1 MTVKNIEKKVLE
13 LNAKSRAKLANKLL
27 SSLEDLSEKEIEKLW
42 AEESLRRNEE
52 INSGKVKLRPVKEVF
67 NAARKRFK

>member
-13 LNAKSRAKLANKLL
+13 LNVRSRAKLANKLL
-27 SSLEDLSEKEIEKLW
+27 SSLEDLSETEIEKLW

-52 INSGKVKLRPVKEVF
+52 VNKGEVKLRSAEEVF
-67 NAARKRFK
+67 SDARKRFK

>member
-27 SSLEDLSEKEIEKLW
+27 SSLEDLSESEIETLW
-42 AEESLRRNEE
+42 AEEALRRNEE
-52 INSGKVKLRPVKEVF
+52 INTGKVKLRPAEEVF
-67 NAARKRFK
+67 KNACARLK

>member
-13 LNAKSRAKLANKLL
+13 LNIKSRAKLANKLL
-27 SSLEDLSEKEIEKLW
+27 SSLEDLSESEIEKLW

-52 INSGKVKLRPVKEVF
+52 IRQGKVKLRSAEVVF
-67 NAARKRFK
+67 NDARKRFK

>member
-27 SSLEDLSEKEIEKLW
+27 SSLEDLSETEIEKLW
-42 AEESLRRNEE
+42 VEESLRRNEE
-52 INSGKVKLRPVKEVF
+52 LSKGKVKLRPSDEVF
-67 NAARKRFK
+67 KNARACYI

>member
-27 SSLEDLSEKEIEKLW
+27 SSLEDLSESEIEKLW

-52 INSGKVKLRPVKEVF
+52 INRGKVKLRPAEEVF
-67 NAARKRFK
+67 NAARKLFK

>member
-27 SSLEDLSEKEIEKLW
+27 SSLEELSEKEIEMLW
-42 AEESLRRNEE
+42 AEESLRRDEE
-52 INSGKVKLRPVKEVF
+52 ISSGKVKLRPAEEVI

>member
-13 LNAKSRAKLANKLL
+13 LNVKSRAKLANKIL
-27 SSLEDLSEKEIEKLW
+27 SSLEDLSEIEIEKLW

-52 INSGKVKLRPVKEVF
+52 VNKGEVKLRPAEEVF
-67 NAARKRFK
+67 NDARKRFK